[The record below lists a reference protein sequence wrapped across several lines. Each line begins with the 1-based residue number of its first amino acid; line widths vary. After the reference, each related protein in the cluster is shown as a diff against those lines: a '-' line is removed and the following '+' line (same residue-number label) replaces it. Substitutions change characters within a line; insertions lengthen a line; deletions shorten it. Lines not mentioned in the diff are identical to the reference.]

1 MDKQEQEIRTLSE
14 EEWESFGPVIQA
26 FREGTVLGRKRQP
39 GRGKGRFL
47 AEGLAHHLIV
57 CQEENAE
64 LVKALEEI
72 ATMGDSRDQD
82 AHSETARTALA
93 KAKEQSDEAQS

>member
-1 MDKQEQEIRTLSE
+1 MSELERGVRTLSE

-26 FREGTVLGRKRQP
+26 FREGTVLGRKRDD

-57 CQEENAE
+57 CQEQNAE
-64 LVKALEEI
+64 LVEALERI
-72 ATMGDSRDQD
+72 AAGNSGP
-82 AHSETARTALA
+82 ETIAQAAIA
-93 KAKEQSDEAQS
+93 KAKEQS